1 MVLSDQIAEAKV
13 VDVIWNPSKDGY
25 LKPRVQIEPVVLGGV
40 RIEYATGFN
49 GAFIQDQKIGLGA
62 VIELIR
68 SGDVIPY
75 IRKVIVPAESAKMP
89 SVPYQWNNT
98 HIDVMLEQEH
108 MASDLT
114 VLEKNITGFFRG
126 IGVEGL
132 SSGNVSRIIQAGY
145 KSVPAILAMKK
156 EDFLN
161 IEGFQTK
168 MATKLYEG
176 IREKVAAASL
186 VTLMSA
192 SNLFGRGFSEKKIE
206 LIMEGVPDI
215 LVSKESAGEKIKKVA
230 AIKGMATKSAEAF
243 VAKIPDFVKFLGIAG
258 LQNKLLNNVTNANL
272 EVAAAASE
280 AGRNTL
286 RTTSFLLSHGN
297 VCGGLYWKVLKE
309 RLSYTNPSA
318 NKASSNNAR

>member
-1 MVLSDQIAEAKV
+1 
-13 VDVIWNPSKDGY
+13 
-25 LKPRVQIEPVVLGGV
+25 
-40 RIEYATGFN
+40 
-49 GAFIQDQKIGLGA
+49 
-62 VIELIR
+62 
-68 SGDVIPY
+68 
-75 IRKVIVPAESAKMP
+75 
-89 SVPYQWNNT
+89 
-98 HIDVMLEQEH
+98 
-108 MASDLT
+108 
-114 VLEKNITGFFRG
+114 
-126 IGVEGL
+126 VEGL
-132 SSGNVSRIIQAGY
+132 SSGNVARIIQAGY

-243 VAKIPDFVKFLGIAG
+243 VVKIPDFVKFLGIAG

-272 EVAAAASE
+272 EVAAAASSDNS
-280 AGRNTL
+280 GSLTFPPPSSSSTN
-286 RTTSFLLSHGN
+286 LLD
-297 VCGGLYWKVLKE
+297 
-309 RLSYTNPSA
+309 
-318 NKASSNNAR
+318 